1 MNSTGDANR
10 WWLLTIGGVS
20 LLTLLSL
27 ALRPLF
33 PVDETRYI
41 AVAWEMWEQREFLVP
56 HLNG

>member
-1 MNSTGDANR
+1 M
-10 WWLLTIGGVS
+10 
-20 LLTLLSL
+20 LTLLSL